1 VNSYLL
7 KEMILTTVS
16 HLICPLCKSPLAY
29 SNLEYLQEGSELLTC
44 EHDHTFIVVENI
56 PILLT
61 QEDSPKSDVKEAFA
75 DLAGNYER
83 TIDEE
88 LYRYWG
94 LHYNSFVE
102 TICEKILVEHPK
114 NILDVATGT
123 AKIPRAITSSRNGSI
138 RITGI
143 DFTFPVLREANTII
157 RERHSKAKIELLCAS
172 AFHVPFPDGYF
183 DMTTCVLASH
193 HMDVARF
200 LGEAYRVLKPGGK
213 LIVADVVASD
223 FFRSKKG
230 KFILS
235 FLLLGYT
242 LSQKKA
248 RAQAEKD
255 AFETLHTPPEWETLL
270 TEAGFEEII
279 EEIIP
284 PKKTYYP
291 AGMLVSAVKRARM
304 KTGRK

>member
-1 VNSYLL
+1 
-7 KEMILTTVS
+7 MTTTASS
-16 HLICPLCKSPLAY
+16 HLICPICKSDLSF
-29 SNLEYLQEGSELLTC
+29 SNREYLQQGSELLTC

-61 QEDSPKSDVKEAFA
+61 QEDAPKSNVKEAFS
-75 DLAGNYER
+75 DLATEYEK

-88 LYRYWG
+88 LFRYWG
-94 LHYNSFVE
+94 LHYDSFIE
-102 TICEKILVEHPK
+102 TICEKVLVDHPK
-114 NILDVATGT
+114 TILDVATGT

-143 DFTFPVLREANTII
+143 DFTFPVLREANTLI
-157 RERHSKAKIELLCAS
+157 RERHAKAKIDLLCAS
-172 AFHVPFPDGYF
+172 ALHVPFPDGQF
-183 DMTTCVLASH
+183 DMVTCVLASH

-200 LGEAYRVLKPGGK
+200 LSEAHRVLKPGGK

-230 KFILS
+230 RFILS

-242 LSQKKA
+242 LSQRKA

-255 AFETLHTPPEWETLL
+255 AFYTLHTPPEWEKLL
-270 TEAGFEEII
+270 DDSGFENIV

-284 PKKTYYP
+284 PKKSYYP
-291 AGMLVSAVKRARM
+291 AGMLVTAEKKPGETSRKRTPA
-304 KTGRK
+304 T